1 MKLRYR
7 IKNIKDYIK
16 YDIPYGIK
24 NLIKWFPLVWKDRD
38 YDHNYILYTLKFKIH
53 NTRKLHE
60 KNRRHVGVEKE
71 IHCMKVCEILLDRLI
86 KDDYYLM
93 HYNKTGINNKKTIIR
108 INNSII
114 GDKEYLF
121 HILSK
126 RIDSWWD

>member
-1 MKLRYR
+1 MRIRYIIR
-7 IKNIKDYIK
+7 EIKDYIK

-38 YDHNYILYTLKFKIH
+38 YDHNYILYALKFKIH

-60 KNRRHVGVEKE
+60 RNKRHVGVEKE

-93 HYNKTGINNKKTIIR
+93 HYNKLRIDNRKAIIR
-108 INNSII
+108 TNNSKI
-114 GDKEYLF
+114 GDKNYLF

>member
-86 KDDYYLM
+86 KDDYYWM
-93 HYNKTGINNKKTIIR
+93 HFKSTNINNRQFLIRSNNNRII
-108 INNSII
+108 
-114 GDKEYLF
+114 DKNYLF